1 MPSYISL
8 MSPVCA
14 VVWLSSSSEVT
25 HTQVSI
31 RCRSAWHS
39 AVSSSGGPENLTF
52 LLVARCGML
61 GLNDGRSSRDLAT
74 NRYFVIEVPYSNVEK
89 AVL

>member
-14 VVWLSSSSEVT
+14 VVWLSSSSEV
-25 HTQVSI
+25 SI
-31 RCRSAWHS
+31 RCRSVWHS